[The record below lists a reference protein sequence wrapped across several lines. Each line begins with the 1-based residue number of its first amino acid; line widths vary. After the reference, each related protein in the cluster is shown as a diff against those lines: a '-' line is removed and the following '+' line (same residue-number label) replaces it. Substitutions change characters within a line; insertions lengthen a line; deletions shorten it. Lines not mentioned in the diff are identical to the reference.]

1 MDEYFE
7 QIKRAYI
14 MTNSLCIFKK
24 LKDDTVLIKYKEL
37 LKYLNYDDISV
48 SDSIILY
55 NEFVYELLEK
65 SNCTDFKKYVIDKMF
80 LDNNAFTKMIDLND
94 ISQKNVIDQV
104 SFELEAL
111 QYICN
116 IECRI
121 IKEAILYKTKGIDF
135 EEIIIKNL
143 IEWNVEKTII
153 NSEKAIDNL
162 KKKIIDS
169 DKWSECLKD
178 IIEFY
183 KQFGTGE
190 FGEYRAFVWERD
202 GSRAYLRG
210 VKHPDPVRLSQLVGY
225 EDQKKII
232 INNTLQFLNGHPSN
246 NLLLYGSR
254 GTGKSSTVKAV
265 INEYYDRG
273 LRLIE
278 VDKDKLTDFTKIIE
292 VLKDKNLKFII
303 FVDDLVFQDGESS
316 YSALKTILEGGI
328 ESNAN
333 NIIIYATTNR
343 KHLVKETFEERN
355 NDIHASDTIE
365 EKLSLSDRF
374 GITVSFY
381 SPDQKEYLAIVERL
395 VKERNIDVDPEYL
408 RAEALKW
415 VRFYNGRSPRTAK
428 QFVNYLEG
436 SMNIKL

>member
-1 MDEYFE
+1 MYFSTSHS
-7 QIKRAYI
+7 I
-14 MTNSLCIFKK
+14 K
-24 LKDDTVLIKYKEL
+24 LKE
-37 LKYLNYDDISV
+37 
-48 SDSIILY
+48 
-55 NEFVYELLEK
+55 
-65 SNCTDFKKYVIDKMF
+65 
-80 LDNNAFTKMIDLND
+80 
-94 ISQKNVIDQV
+94 
-104 SFELEAL
+104 
-111 QYICN
+111 
-116 IECRI
+116 
-121 IKEAILYKTKGIDF
+121 
-135 EEIIIKNL
+135 
-143 IEWNVEKTII
+143 
-153 NSEKAIDNL
+153 
-162 KKKIIDS
+162 KIIYS
-169 DKWSECLKD
+169 HKWSECLD
-178 IIEFY
+178 DVIEFY
-183 KQFGTGE
+183 KKFGTGE

-202 GSRAYLRG
+202 GGKTYLRG

-232 INNTLQFLNGHPSN
+232 INNTLQFLSGHPAN

-254 GTGKSSTVKAV
+254 GTGKSSTVKAI

-278 VDKDKLTDFTKIIE
+278 VDKDRLTDFTKIIE

-303 FVDDLVFQDGESS
+303 FVDDLVFQDGEAS

-328 ESNAN
+328 ESNTN

-355 NDIHASDTIE
+355 NDIHASDTVE

-381 SPDQKEYLAIVERL
+381 SPDQKEYLAIVESL
-395 VKERNIDVDPEYL
+395 VKERNIEVDPEYL

-436 SMNIKL
+436 NINIKE